1 MSDGCASCASKSSG
15 CSPDQRAGQ
24 HGGQCGP
31 QDQKL
36 TATLEKIKR
45 VIVVISG
52 KGGVGKSTVAANLA
66 VALSLKDRQ
75 VGLLDV
81 DIHGPSVPRLF
92 SLQGEKPHAEP
103 THMEPVPWSKRLS
116 LMSLGFMLPDAYQA
130 VVWRGPVKMG
140 AIRQFVEDVSW
151 GELDYLVVDCPPG
164 TGDEPLTVMQLLE
177 SKAEAVIVTTPQAV
191 AVDDVR
197 RSVSFVRE
205 MRRPV
210 LGIVEN
216 MSGFVC
222 GHCNEVTDIFSSGG
236 GEGLAT
242 EMGTPFLGRIP
253 LDPELARAGDE
264 GYAFMKVHPE
274 HPTAAAVHAIATR
287 IDHFHNAIG

>member
-1 MSDGCASCASKSSG
+1 MSEQCGGCPSQSQG
-15 CSPDQRAGQ
+15 CSPSS
-24 HGGQCGP
+24 CGSTP
-31 QDQKL
+31 QDPMTPVEPREDKL
-36 TATLEKIKR
+36 AKTLSRIKR
-45 VIVVISG
+45 LVVVLSG
-52 KGGVGKSTVAANLA
+52 KGGVGKSTVAANLV
-66 VALSLKDRQ
+66 VALSLADKN

-92 SLQGEKPHAEP
+92 SLQGTQPHAEP

-130 VVWRGPVKMG
+130 VIWRGPVKMG
-140 AIRQFVEDVSW
+140 AIRQFIEDVSW

-164 TGDEPLTVMQLLE
+164 TGDEPLSVMQLLGQR
-177 SKAEAVIVTTPQAV
+177 AEAVIVTTPQAV

-197 RSVSFVRE
+197 RSVSFVHE
-205 MRRPV
+205 MGNRV
-210 LGIVEN
+210 LGVVEN

-222 GHCNEVTDIFSSGG
+222 SHCEQVTNIFSAGG
-236 GEGLAT
+236 GERLAA
-242 EMGTPFLGRIP
+242 EMGVPFLGRIP

-274 HPTAAAVHAIATR
+274 HPTARAVQAVADSVLR
-287 IDHFHNAIG
+287 G